1 MDVIDETATPGGE
14 NTSSQPSLY
23 LQLYTRHLETDR
35 KFTHVIKIRHLRLL
49 EGLSQGNHRSV
60 YVQGHCYCT
69 AAVPFTLPFW
79 KSHGRI
85 LLSRDTFEQIIG
97 ERGVSWLSC
106 FYWQLVSAASD
117 SRDSSALSSSPTART
132 RLSPARIQS
141 ATSRRT
147 TRERVGGRNKALRS
161 RKCFG
166 TVSALASVW

>member
-1 MDVIDETATPGGE
+1 MDVIDETTTPGGE
-14 NTSSQPSLY
+14 NTSSQPSLH
-23 LQLYTRHLETDR
+23 LQLYTRHLETER
-35 KFTHVIKIRHLRLL
+35 KCTHVTKNRQFRPLG
-49 EGLSQGNHRSV
+49 GLSQRNYSRV
-60 YVQGHCYCT
+60 CVQGHCYCV

-79 KSHGRI
+79 KSHGQI

-106 FYWQLVSAASD
+106 FHWQLVSAASD

-132 RLSPARIQS
+132 RPSPARIRS
-141 ATSRRT
+141 ATSRRQ
-147 TRERVGGRNKALRS
+147 TRERVGGRNKVLGS